1 MVDHDH
7 DAIKTI
13 TFEKIHN
20 EIASDLG
27 ERGGISLCLDQNEA
41 RGGRVSIDLHLLT
54 NGVSC
59 DIVLN
64 EDCYPWPPIMAPH
77 KF

>member
-13 TFEKIHN
+13 TFRKICN

-27 ERGGISLCLDQNEA
+27 ERSGTLFRFDQNEA
-41 RGGRVSIDLHLLT
+41 GGGRVSIDFHLLT
-54 NGVSC
+54 NGASH

-64 EDCYPWPPIMAPH
+64 EDCHSWPPIMALH

>member
-13 TFEKIHN
+13 TFGKIRN

-27 ERGGISLCLDQNEA
+27 ERGGISLCLDRNEA
-41 RGGRVSIDLHLLT
+41 GGRRVSIDLHLLT
-54 NGVSC
+54 NGASC
-59 DIVLN
+59 NIVLN
-64 EDCYPWPPIMAPH
+64 EDCHPWPPIMVLH